1 MLSGPRALG
10 VARTQACAVC
20 TFSVY
25 NHGCW
30 AGNRISKS
38 CFLYISSKWKARLPT
53 LDEAKL
59 ALSGEDNDA
68 TRHSLQPSGV
78 SDKGSQHLLGE
89 VELSRVYSHRQVPE
103 QLAGLTEGSAWWSG
117 SAVTAA
123 GSPPAQPQA
132 LCGLQQQEDEFDLA
146 HHPL

>member
-30 AGNRISKS
+30 ADNRISKS

-89 VELSRVYSHRQVPE
+89 VEPPGFPSLPVSIHIDRSQSSWWASPKV
-103 QLAGLTEGSAWWSG
+103 LLGGL
-117 SAVTAA
+117 VV
-123 GSPPAQPQA
+123 
-132 LCGLQQQEDEFDLA
+132 L
-146 HHPL
+146 

>member
-1 MLSGPRALG
+1 MP
-10 VARTQACAVC
+10 Q
-20 TFSVY
+20 
-25 NHGCW
+25 
-30 AGNRISKS
+30 
-38 CFLYISSKWKARLPT
+38 
-53 LDEAKL
+53 
-59 ALSGEDNDA
+59 DNDA

-89 VELSRVYSHRQVPE
+89 VEPPGFPSLSKPSRAYSHRQVPG
-103 QLAGLTEGSAWWSG
+103 QLVGLTEGSAWWSG

-132 LCGLQQQEDEFDLA
+132 LCGLHQQEDEFDLA